1 MSLTTRTSQRRGM
14 TVTLPTSKPII
25 QLHDIPSILTF
36 VSFFIASYFEAVIK
50 RVDVE
55 SMRLV
60 IARVKV
66 YESKLKLDN
75 RIEVI

>member
-1 MSLTTRTSQRRGM
+1 M
-14 TVTLPTSKPII
+14 
-25 QLHDIPSILTF
+25 LHDIPSILTF